1 MPEEYFPHNGHGV
14 EVLQAKPQGFRS
26 RLAVA
31 FAPEKT
37 ADRSKHPRCF
47 SE

>member
-1 MPEEYFPHNGHGV
+1 LAVMASRYSKPEP
-14 EVLQAKPQGFRS
+14 QAFRS

-37 ADRSKHPRCF
+37 AEHCDHPLCL
-47 SE
+47 SQ

>member
-1 MPEEYFPHNGHGV
+1 MLEYLPHGGHGV
-14 EVLQAKPQGFRS
+14 EVLEAEPQAFRS

-37 ADRSKHPRCF
+37 TDHSDHPHCF
-47 SE
+47 SQ